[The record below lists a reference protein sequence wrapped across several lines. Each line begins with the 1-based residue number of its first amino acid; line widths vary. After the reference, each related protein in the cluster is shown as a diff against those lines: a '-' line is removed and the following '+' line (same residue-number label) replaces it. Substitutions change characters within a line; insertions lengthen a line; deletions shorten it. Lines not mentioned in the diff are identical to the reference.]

1 MAKELPYFKFQ
12 PSEWVTGDITL
23 CSMET
28 QGLFINLCCYYWIRD
43 CNISLANAKQ
53 RFSNCFSLVEE
64 LLSKE
69 IILLND
75 DEKIIIKFLDEQM
88 EKFIDISEKR
98 SKSGA
103 LKGKHLHNKSKAIAP
118 YKEKEIDKEKEKNR
132 ERRAKKFSSEVFTF
146 NGYPKET
153 LDKFVNY
160 WTEPNKSKTKMR
172 FELEKTW
179 DTARR
184 LATWASREK
193 VQPSDMTKEQK
204 INSIKW
210 EV

>member
-1 MAKELPYFKFQ
+1 MSKELPYFKFQ
-12 PSEWVTGDITL
+12 ASEWVTGDITL

-64 LLSKE
+64 LLNKE

-88 EKFIDISEKR
+88 EKFIDISKKR

-103 LKGKHLHNKSKAIAP
+103 LKGKHLHIKSKAIAP
-118 YKEKEIDKEKEKNR
+118 YKEKERDKEKDINILFDVFWNLYNR
-132 ERRAKKFSSEVFTF
+132 KEGSKKRCESKWNKLSDIER
-146 NGYPKET
+146 
-153 LDKFVNY
+153 
-160 WTEPNKSKTKMR
+160 
-172 FELEKTW
+172 
-179 DTARR
+179 
-184 LATWASREK
+184 
-193 VQPSDMTKEQK
+193 QK
-204 INSIKW
+204 IIDTLPSFMSQIRDKQFQPFPETYLNQERWNDEIAIKPDYF
-210 EV
+210 VAR